1 MAANEGRAHQLV
13 GRALPH
19 RLAGI
24 ALLGPQHG
32 DVEHRG
38 ARDIVPVAERNLLG
52 RSRIAVTVLIA
63 VEVGSDHQIGR
74 IGADLRVDP
83 VLEKVPAAA
92 SGIETRGV
100 LWCNVREVEDL
111 LVHRP
116 RIGPFGRA
124 EHVAIVTTA
133 VSCLAVVLDTR
144 RDIGIGFVGIRPV
157 GSPLVA
163 GMARG
168 SHPDRAVV
176 LSAEAD
182 RVVAGL
188 VAADRQVGAEVVGI
202 VIVAVRLL
210 LGKQFGPSGVPGRP
224 GNTAAISI
232 TISITIAVS
241 VTSTV
246 TGKGRELGAVAQDP
260 RGSQLHVGVNPIAG
274 FGIQTGLAGRNRIAL
289 KFGDLHRPVA
299 FGSLIGRTVGEA
311 PLESRIVV
319 EREPGPAVHVGCSR
333 ADRDHLG
340 QREAETGSG
349 IVPLLAGDAQCGNA
363 AKKKK

>member
-1 MAANEGRAHQLV
+1 M
-13 GRALPH
+13 
-19 RLAGI
+19 
-24 ALLGPQHG
+24 
-32 DVEHRG
+32 G

-83 VLEKVPAAA
+83 VLEKVPA
-92 SGIETRGV
+92 SLTGIESFLV

-144 RDIGIGFVGIRPV
+144 RDVGIGLVGIRPV

-163 GMARG
+163 GMARSG
-168 SHPDRAVV
+168 HPDRAVV
-176 LSAEAD
+176 FGTEAD
-182 RVVAGL
+182 RIVAGL
-188 VAADRQVGAEVVGI
+188 VTADRQVGAEVVGI

-210 LGKQFGPSGVPGRP
+210 LGEQFGPSGVPGRP

-232 TISITIAVS
+232 TITIAVS

-260 RGSQLHVGVNPIAG
+260 RGSQLHVGVDPIAG
-274 FGIQTGLAGRNRIAL
+274 FGIQTGQAGRNRIAL

>member
-1 MAANEGRAHQLV
+1 MAADEGCAHQLV

-83 VLEKVPAAA
+83 VLEKVPAAS

-100 LWCNVREVEDL
+100 LRRNVREVEDL

-116 RIGPFGRA
+116 RTSPFGRA
-124 EHVAIVTTA
+124 EHVALVA
-133 VSCLAVVLDTR
+133 AAARRFAVVLDTR
-144 RDIGIGFVGIRPV
+144 RDIGIGLVGIRPV
-157 GSPLVA
+157 SSPLVA
-163 GMARG
+163 GMARSG
-168 SHPDRAVV
+168 HPDRAVV
-176 LSAEAD
+176 FGTEAD

-210 LGKQFGPSGVPGRP
+210 LGEQLGPSRVLGRP
-224 GNTAAISI
+224 GNTATVSI
-232 TISITIAVS
+232 AITIAVA
-241 VTSTV
+241 VTSAV

-260 RGSQLHVGVNPIAG
+260 RGSQLHVGVDPIAG
-274 FGIQTGLAGRNRIAL
+274 FGIQTGQAGRNRIAL
-289 KFGDLHRPVA
+289 EFGDLHRPVA
-299 FGSLIGRTVGEA
+299 FSSLISRAVGKA
-311 PLESRIVV
+311 PLQARIVIK
-319 EREPGPAVHVGCSR
+319 RKPGPAAHVGRRR
-333 ADRDHLG
+333 ANRDHLG
-340 QREAETGSG
+340 QREAETGGG